1 MKIRPMTSGSIPGH
15 LLRYCIPAIL
25 GNLFQVTYNTVDAVI
40 VGRLVGASALAAVG
54 IANSLLNIAMFF
66 IIGIGIGAS
75 VLMSEFYGAGKLE
88 QLRHELSTAMIAGA
102 VMSLMLSAAFFAFAK
117 PLLLLC
123 NTPQEI
129 LSDVTGYF
137 RVVVCG
143 LLFTL
148 FYNMLAAA
156 LRSIGDT
163 RVPLVCLI
171 IGSVVNILLD
181 LLMVGPMQMGV
192 RGAALATVIA
202 QAVSA
207 ALCAFFLWH
216 DADPL
221 RMRREDFRLDRA
233 LLKKTARY
241 SYASALQQAGVYI
254 GRLLVQSMVNP
265 LGVNAIAA
273 FNAVNRVDDYALIPE
288 RDIANGMMVMTAQNR
303 GAKQPQR
310 MMKGLRVGLLMET
323 VYGCIVSVGVFA
335 LAGPLMRLFVGAEE
349 TQVLSLGTRYLRLM
363 GFFYFMPGI
372 TNGLQG
378 YMRGIG
384 KPALTMY
391 VTYAQ
396 MFLRALCTFL
406 LIDAMGMDAV
416 PLSCAAGWI
425 LMMVW
430 EIGLLIAW
438 RKKDTLTQLE

>member
-1 MKIRPMTSGSIPGH
+1 
-15 LLRYCIPAIL
+15 
-25 GNLFQVTYNTVDAVI
+25 
-40 VGRLVGASALAAVG
+40 
-54 IANSLLNIAMFF
+54 
-66 IIGIGIGAS
+66 
-75 VLMSEFYGAGKLE
+75 
-88 QLRHELSTAMIAGA
+88 
-102 VMSLMLSAAFFAFAK
+102 
-117 PLLLLC
+117 
-123 NTPQEI
+123 
-129 LSDVTGYF
+129 
-137 RVVVCG
+137 
-143 LLFTL
+143 
-148 FYNMLAAA
+148 
-156 LRSIGDT
+156 
-163 RVPLVCLI
+163 
-171 IGSVVNILLD
+171 
-181 LLMVGPMQMGV
+181 
-192 RGAALATVIA
+192 
-202 QAVSA
+202 
-207 ALCAFFLWH
+207 
-216 DADPL
+216 
-221 RMRREDFRLDRA
+221 
-233 LLKKTARY
+233 
-241 SYASALQQAGVYI
+241 
-254 GRLLVQSMVNP
+254 
-265 LGVNAIAA
+265 
-273 FNAVNRVDDYALIPE
+273 
-288 RDIANGMMVMTAQNR
+288 
-303 GAKQPQR
+303 